1 MQTSVNNNYIN
12 TPPRTSDTYTV
23 DGIDKSLTLQ
33 AAYRQLFKANRDL
46 EIFHNSAVDSAY
58 LHGQFNTRELI
69 CKMICSDMYINYI
82 LSVNSNYRFVELCFE
97 RVLGRPAT
105 QKETFTWSSLLA
117 SEGLEAFADKLTS
130 SEEYVA
136 AFGNDSVPHRRSEKV
151 SPSDQG
157 LPALPKELSAKRYQ
171 GEGMVNQYTPMPYI
185 VDGTPDW
192 AKKAGAVL
200 TVAGCIEIGRI
211 IVTIALG
218 AFGS

>member
-1 MQTSVNNNYIN
+1 MQTYVNNNYIN
-12 TPPRTSDTYTV
+12 TPPRTSENYEV
-23 DGIDKSLTLQ
+23 NGADKSLNLQ

-46 EIFHNSAVDSAY
+46 EMFHNSAVDSAF
-58 LHGQFNTRELI
+58 LNGQLTTRELI
-69 CKMICSDMYINYI
+69 RQMICSDMYINYI

-117 SEGLEAFADKLTS
+117 SEGLEAFADKLTN

-136 AFGNDSVPHRRSEKV
+136 AFGNDTVPYRRSEKV
-151 SPSDQG
+151 SPSAQG

-185 VDGTPDW
+185 VDSTPDW
-192 AKKAGAVL
+192 AKKVGAVI
-200 TVAGCIEIGRI
+200 TVAGVIEIGRI
-211 IVTIALG
+211 IVTLALG